1 MWTLQCIQS
10 QALHAGSGGARV
22 DGMCGVVLTHLSG
35 CGCDGHHQQAK
46 PYRDELRG
54 LKEATAQLDTA
65 LAEKQELLTKDT
77 ASYNDVKARLEE
89 LDEWQH
95 TLVGSMKKWEG
106 DLDKM
111 NNEAD
116 QDHKSV
122 WKKKE
127 GIAKA
132 AAKIE
137 LGKNSMQRKQSTI
150 RDKQQAIDS
159 TVKEIIELHAKIQ
172 VQKAAVVES
181 KDKLDQMQQ
190 KLQNT
195 KSTLEQEKADAV
207 DRGRVDTPR
216 PDWEETKSYL
226 SKIYPDLDIDKTS
239 KEIVE
244 DLTKVVVELRAQT
257 IEARQDAKAHE
268 LAKENE
274 DAEMEERQQK
284 IAAADKKASTSKF
297 LVCQG
302 KGPGVPVYLR
312 ATGKVPNLNF
322 SRNKVVSF
330 LREFWSAKGKSDS
343 TRSADP
349 ADFLSNF
356 LKQKFGTSRKKIE
369 NSYNIIYGVTRY
381 SFDADCEIFSSI
393 LEGNLPSDAFF
404 GQQSMVAGLA
414 AALKKSDSENHGG
427 RMWNTLDR
435 TEFGDVLKKYF
446 PLKSDEDLKAL
457 RRALSRDQP
466 LPDIRYLLL
475 FKDDDAGLPSKFLET
490 VRDQYCN
497 DVQQAFP
504 RLEAAIRR
512 TTLEDAESKQVM
524 HQIKD
529 SELFVGSEYYKVVRN
544 IALFS
549 KEIAD
554 KELLEIIQEMDVL
567 EYHDG
572 DVIIQ
577 EGTVA
582 QHAFVLME
590 GGAYVVKEGAK
601 NLNTNYNYGDF
612 FGELALMH
620 EDVRAASV
628 LARASRKGSC
638 RCLRMHKNTFD
649 KIKVDEERAQE
660 LLQKR
665 QMAYYYATKMAMA
678 GHGGGGGGA
687 APASPR
693 AGGASPRDGKELSG
707 VVTSIAA
714 VRTAFTKYFD
724 KQMPRSEVQRL
735 INLGRGRAEDEPL
748 TAAEEDE
755 LVSLSEFM
763 ANVRKTVIK
772 RYAKAEE
779 LSEAEKR
786 ADFLRNVSDSERA
799 AITQCFE
806 ELDESG
812 DGCLDLEE
820 LGVLMRRIYGFEPTA
835 KQLQQ
840 LMIEID
846 TDGNGVI
853 DIDEFISAM
862 ATVKEVRVAG
872 EIFKWRQCFDKYD
885 TDKSGELSPSELFQL
900 VDELF
905 AGNLGDSAEMI
916 QFMVDEADV
925 DGSGEI
931 NWWEFCL
938 MMQKMMDEEAREIEQ
953 KRQRMVIETR
963 DAASAKS
970 GAKKLMKSRSFIGE
984 LGKTLKSAP
993 QISAGNGGEEAAA
1006 QAATPRRSDEAR
1018 DSAGDADRG
1027 TYTHLPTGADRMA
1040 PEAT

>member
-1 MWTLQCIQS
+1 M
-10 QALHAGSGGARV
+10 
-22 DGMCGVVLTHLSG
+22 
-35 CGCDGHHQQAK
+35 AK
-46 PYRDELRG
+46 PLRDELRQIR
-54 LKEATAQLDTA
+54 EATAKLDSA
-65 LAEKQELLTKDT
+65 LAEKQQLLAKDT
-77 ASYNDVKARLEE
+77 ALHNEVKGRLEE
-89 LDEWQH
+89 LEGWQH
-95 TLVGSMKKWEG
+95 TLVGSMKKWEV

-116 QDHKSV
+116 KDHKSL
-122 WKKKE
+122 WSKMQGIKKT
-127 GIAKA
+127 

-137 LGKNSMQRKQSTI
+137 ILQGSMRRKQETI
-150 RDKQQAIDS
+150 KEKKREIEVTTKQ
-159 TVKEIIELHAKIQ
+159 IIGLHTKLQ
-172 VQKAAVVES
+172 VQKSAVMES
-181 KDKLDQMQQ
+181 KSKLDQMEL

-195 KSTLEQEKADAV
+195 RITLEEEKADAV
-207 DRGRVDTPR
+207 DRGRADTPR
-216 PDWEETKSYL
+216 PDWEESKSYL
-226 SKIYPDLDIDKTS
+226 AKIFPDMDISKTS
-239 KEIVE
+239 KQIVD
-244 DLTKVVVELRAQT
+244 DLTTLVVDLRAQT
-257 IEARQDAKAHE
+257 LEARQHAKAHA
-268 LAKENE
+268 LAKQNE
-274 DAEMEERQQK
+274 EHEIEERQHQM
-284 IAAADKKASTSKF
+284 AAADQKASKTKF

-302 KGPGVPVYLR
+302 MGPSVPVYLR

-330 LREFWSAKGKSDS
+330 LREFWAAKGKSDS

-349 ADFLSNF
+349 VDFLDNF
-356 LKQKFGTSRKKIE
+356 LTQKFGTLRKKVE

-404 GQQSMVAGLA
+404 GQQSMVIGLMA
-414 AALKKSDSENHGG
+414 AFKKADSENHGG

-435 TEFGDVLKKYF
+435 TEFGDVLKTCF
-446 PLKSDEDLKAL
+446 PLKSNDDLKAL
-457 RRALSRDQP
+457 RRALSLDQP
-466 LPDIRYLLL
+466 LPDIRYVLL
-475 FKDDDAGLPSKFLET
+475 FQDDEAGLPSKFLET
-490 VRDQYCN
+490 VRDQYSN
-497 DVQQAFP
+497 DVQQAYP

-512 TTLEDAESKQVM
+512 ATLEEAELKQVT

-549 KEIAD
+549 KEITD
-554 KELLEIIQEMDVL
+554 EQLLDIIREMDVVQ
-567 EYHDG
+567 YHDG

-577 EGTVA
+577 EGAVA

-638 RCLRMHKNTFD
+638 KCLRMHKKTYD
-649 KIKVDEERAQE
+649 SIKVDEERAAE

-665 QMAYYYATKMAMA
+665 QMAYYMATKMAMA
-678 GHGGGGGGA
+678 GHGGGGGGGGA
-687 APASPR
+687 APASSPR

-707 VVTSIAA
+707 IVTSVAA
-714 VRTAFTKYFD
+714 VCTALTKHFD
-724 KQMPRSEVQRL
+724 QAMPKSEVQRL
-735 INLGRGRAEDEPL
+735 LNIGRGLVLDEPL
-748 TAAEEDE
+748 TAAQDDE

-763 ANVRKTVIK
+763 TNVRKKTVIR
-772 RYAKAEE
+772 RYSKAEE

-786 ADFLRNVSDSERA
+786 ADFLRKVSDSERA

-812 DGCLDLEE
+812 DGCLDLDE
-820 LGVLMRRIYGFEPTA
+820 LGLLMRRIYGFEPTA

-846 TDGNGVI
+846 SDGNGVI

-905 AGNLGDSAEMI
+905 AGNLGDSAQMI

-925 DGSGEI
+925 DGSGDI
-931 NWWEFCL
+931 NWWEFCQ
-938 MMQKMMDEEAREIEQ
+938 MMQKLMDDEAKEIEKQRQ
-953 KRQRMVIETR
+953 KMIIETR
-963 DAASAKS
+963 GALSAQS
-970 GAKKLMKSRSFIGE
+970 GTKKLIKQTSFIG
-984 LGKTLKSAP
+984 L
-993 QISAGNGGEEAAA
+993 AA
-1006 QAATPRRSDEAR
+1006 QAAKSPKVLVTSGEG
-1018 DSAGDADRG
+1018 GDAPAAETASSTGGVRDR
-1027 TYTHLPTGADRMA
+1027 TQTFTQIPTSASRMDGA
-1040 PEAT
+1040 

>member
-905 AGNLGDSAEMI
+905 AGNLGDSAQMI

-925 DGSGEI
+925 DGSGDI
-931 NWWEFCL
+931 NWWEFCQ
-938 MMQKMMDEEAREIEQ
+938 MMQKLMDDEAKEIEKQRQ
-953 KRQRMVIETR
+953 KMIIETR
-963 DAASAKS
+963 GALSAQS
-970 GAKKLMKSRSFIGE
+970 GTKKLIKQTSFIG
-984 LGKTLKSAP
+984 L
-993 QISAGNGGEEAAA
+993 AA
-1006 QAATPRRSDEAR
+1006 QAAKSPKVLVTSGEG
-1018 DSAGDADRG
+1018 GDAPAAETASSTGGVRDR
-1027 TYTHLPTGADRMA
+1027 TQTFTQIPTSASRMDGA
-1040 PEAT
+1040 